1 MSFAGTYDI
10 DFVDA
15 AASLGTYKG
24 VEAVSVMLR
33 GSKLRRDQGEGVWHW
48 DGMSDSE
55 DEDWRGDS
63 DSEDEGGDGDVDVA
77 VAKRDRITFRQFDS
91 LGDVLQVAAD
101 IAAVA
106 AGGGG
111 NRIKDGDATDVAVN
125 VVDTCISLLDAVAV
139 AYKEGNRGGG
149 DDAELVAFTDVLSLA
164 AAIRNVWSKK
174 NNASETKEQGGDG
187 ESKTATAAT
196 AATGGGVGAEG
207 RGERAVDKDAMVL
220 LNLLYAPR
228 RSRLHSLVRTLCRA
242 EDISHICAWTPLNA
256 PSVLDSATASDA
268 AARSSQ
274 RPGAYVPARGC
285 PPIALVELPRL
296 KLGFAARPD
305 HEGVLRLYSVDHADL
320 FVANINHTSPVA
332 PMLAGIPHSLVLSN
346 VRGEMQVLVPV
357 LPPQRPAYKSNPFT
371 TWLVMGRSGSTSWIE
386 QMSQRYY
393 LYPVHVSM
401 SFLLT
406 KGMNSALYLMVLRLL
421 HRDYNEVFRLA
432 DSVATDTSFGVEGKL
447 IFDLFKSAR
456 NDWHPDAHAC
466 RLKISLAIVDSGHA
480 DQVWELTTEVR
491 RAGWREERER
501 KKEAMC
507 TLILW

>member
-1 MSFAGTYDI
+1 
-10 DFVDA
+10 
-15 AASLGTYKG
+15 
-24 VEAVSVMLR
+24 MLR
-33 GSKLRRDQGEGVWHW
+33 
-48 DGMSDSE
+48 
-55 DEDWRGDS
+55 
-63 DSEDEGGDGDVDVA
+63 
-77 VAKRDRITFRQFDS
+77 
-91 LGDVLQVAAD
+91 
-101 IAAVA
+101 
-106 AGGGG
+106 
-111 NRIKDGDATDVAVN
+111 
-125 VVDTCISLLDAVAV
+125 
-139 AYKEGNRGGG
+139 
-149 DDAELVAFTDVLSLA
+149 
-164 AAIRNVWSKK
+164 
-174 NNASETKEQGGDG
+174 
-187 ESKTATAAT
+187 
-196 AATGGGVGAEG
+196 
-207 RGERAVDKDAMVL
+207 
-220 LNLLYAPR
+220 
-228 RSRLHSLVRTLCRA
+228 
-242 EDISHICAWTPLNA
+242 
-256 PSVLDSATASDA
+256 VLDSATASDA

-357 LPPQRPAYKSNPFT
+357 LPPKRPAYKSNPFT

-386 QMSQRYY
+386 HMSQRYY

-432 DSVATDTSFGVEGKL
+432 DSVATDTSFGVEGQL

-491 RAGWREERER
+491 TAGWGVARKWRERRRERDGERER
-501 KKEAMC
+501 KRGRGDMY
-507 TLILW
+507 T